1 MRESS
6 VHLKRFKTLW
16 GHEGSLAQ
24 AVSQVKEAGF
34 DGIEAPVPETA
45 EAAQAFGE
53 TLSADKLLWIQ
64 EVCTTGSYVP
74 RRDASIKEHLK
85 DFETKLLSAAKTGL
99 KPEFAN
105 VMGGCDAWPIDDSV
119 RFFSEAQNIADRLGI
134 AVSFETHRGRSF
146 FSPWNTVAILEK
158 VPDIDV
164 TCDFSHWAVVSERL
178 PHIEWDCIVRTAQQ
192 ARHIHSR
199 VGYDQGPQVPHPAA
213 PEYAEA
219 LASHQACWEAVW
231 QSQSERGLDNSYMTP
246 EFGTDGYLHLLPF
259 TQAPIADLW
268 SLNRWIGE
276 EELAHFGRWQSSST
290 SKASRIA

>member
-1 MRESS
+1 MQ
-6 VHLKRFKTLW
+6 LKRFKTLW

-24 AVSQVKEAGF
+24 AVDQVVEAGF
-34 DGIEAPVPETA
+34 DGLEAPVPETS
-45 EAAQAFGE
+45 EQARTFGE
-53 TLSADKLLWIQ
+53 TLAKNRLLWIQ

-74 RRDASIKEHLK
+74 RRDASIEEHLK
-85 DFETKLLSAAKTGL
+85 DFETKLRSAGQTGL
-99 KPEFAN
+99 KPEFVN
-105 VMGGCDAWPIDDSV
+105 VMGGCDAWPIDGSV

-146 FSPWNTVAILEK
+146 FSPWNTVAILEQ
-158 VPDIDV
+158 VPHIDV
-164 TCDFSHWAVVSERL
+164 TCDFSHWAVVGERL
-178 PHIEWDCIVRTAQQ
+178 PHIEWDCIERTAQQ

-231 QSQSERGLDNSYMTP
+231 QSQFERGLDYSYMTP

-276 EELAHFGRWQSSST
+276 EELAHFSRWQSSSAKT
-290 SKASRIA
+290 SKIA

>member
-1 MRESS
+1 MQ
-6 VHLKRFKTLW
+6 LKRFKTLW

-24 AVSQVKEAGF
+24 AVDQVKETGF
-34 DGIEAPVPETA
+34 DGIEAPVPATSMD
-45 EAAQAFGE
+45 AQAFGE
-53 TLSADKLLWIQ
+53 TLEANNLLWIQ
-64 EVCTTGSYVP
+64 EICTTGSYVP
-74 RRDASIKEHLK
+74 ERHASIEDHLK
-85 DFETKLLSAAKTGL
+85 DFENKLRSAEQTGL
-99 KPEFAN
+99 KPDFAN

-134 AVSFETHRGRSF
+134 QVSFETHRGRSF

-158 VPDIDV
+158 VPEIDV

-178 PHIEWDCIVRTAQQ
+178 PHIEWDCIERTASQ

-231 QSQSERGLDNSYMTP
+231 QSQVERGLVNTYMTP

-276 EELAHFGRWQSSST
+276 EELAHFQRWQASKAKT
-290 SKASRIA
+290 SKIA

>member
-1 MRESS
+1 M
-6 VHLKRFKTLW
+6 HLKRFKTLW
-16 GHEGSLAQ
+16 GHDDSLAQ
-24 AVSQVKEAGF
+24 AIDQVKEAGF
-34 DGIEAPVPETA
+34 DGIEAPVPE
-45 EAAQAFGE
+45 ESRAAQSFGA
-53 TLSADKLLWIQ
+53 TLSENKLLWIQ
-64 EVCTTGSYVP
+64 EICTAGSYVP
-74 RRDASIKEHLK
+74 RRDASIEEHLK
-85 DFETKLLSAAKTGL
+85 DFEAKLLRAGETGL
-99 KPEFAN
+99 RPEFAN

-134 AVSFETHRGRSF
+134 PVSFETHRGRSF

-158 VPDIDV
+158 LPDIDI
-164 TCDFSHWAVVSERL
+164 TCDFSHWAVVCERL
-178 PHIEWDCIVRTAQQ
+178 PHIEWDCIERAAQQ

-231 QSQSERGLDNSYMTP
+231 QSQAERDLKVSTMTP

-259 TQAPIADLW
+259 TKAPIADLW

-276 EELAHFGRWQSSST
+276 EELAHFERWQSSNAKT
-290 SKASRIA
+290 SKIA

>member
-1 MRESS
+1 MQ
-6 VHLKRFKTLW
+6 LKRFKTLW

-24 AVSQVKEAGF
+24 AIDQVNEAGF
-34 DGIEAPVPETA
+34 SGIEAPAPDNRE
-45 EAAQAFGE
+45 EADAFGKAMSE
-53 TLSADKLLWIQ
+53 NGLLWIQ

-74 RRDASIKEHLK
+74 RRDATIEEHLK
-85 DFETKLLSAAKTGL
+85 DFETKLCSAEKTGL
-99 KPEFAN
+99 KPEFVN
-105 VMGGCDAWPIDDSV
+105 VMGGCDAWSIDNSV
-119 RFFSEAQNIADRLGI
+119 RFFSEAQNIADKLGI
-134 AVSFETHRGRSF
+134 PVSFETHRGRSF

-158 VPDIDV
+158 VPEIDV

-178 PHIEWDCIVRTAQQ
+178 PHIEWDCIERTASQ
-192 ARHIHSR
+192 ARHVHAR

-219 LASHQACWEAVW
+219 LVSHQSCWEAVW
-231 QSQSERGLDNSYMTP
+231 ESQTRRGLDYSAMTP

-276 EELAHFGRWQSSST
+276 EELAHFQRWQSSPAKT
-290 SKASRIA
+290 SKIA

>member
-1 MRESS
+1 M
-6 VHLKRFKTLW
+6 HLKRFKTLW

-24 AVSQVKEAGF
+24 AVDQVNEAGF
-34 DGIEAPVPETA
+34 DGIEAPVPGTA
-45 EAAQAFGE
+45 QAAHAFGE
-53 TLSADKLLWIQ
+53 TLTANKLLWVQ

-74 RRDASIKEHLK
+74 RRNASITEHLE
-85 DFETKLLSAAKTGL
+85 DFETKLLSATRTGL
-99 KPEFAN
+99 KPEFVN
-105 VMGGCDAWPIDDSV
+105 VMGGCDAWPIDDSI

-134 AVSFETHRGRSF
+134 PVSFETHRGRSF

-158 VPDIDV
+158 VPHIDV

-178 PHIEWDCIVRTAQQ
+178 PHIEWDCIVRTAEQ

-231 QSQSERGLDNSYMTP
+231 QSQSERGLEYSYMTP

-276 EELAHFGRWQSSST
+276 EELSHFKRWQSSAAQS
-290 SKASRIA
+290 SKIA